1 MQTVAENSARIV
13 LDLTSI
19 TLRLHDLEY
28 IVLNLTTLANQMA
41 RYRLAEADVSAYVQI
56 AAGAASFVSPKES
69 SCLYMQYNVLFE
81 EINKCVLPCL

>member
-81 EINKCVLPCL
+81 EINKCVFP